1 MDHVEREKFELAIGK
16 LTVAWA
22 VAEHGLDQCI
32 SVIYHLK
39 GGHSISK
46 SLPLNARDKIKFF
59 RKSVRSLPELSKASH
74 HADYMADMAFRILDD
89 RNWCVHGVALQV
101 GATLIPHPIE
111 LTRLQ
116 RPHMI
121 SLERKDVTLDSINKV
136 MLDCM
141 PLLLG
146 FAFFLHDPLD
156 IIPTEHVQQTLG
168 RFRVDWPV

>member
-1 MDHVEREKFELAIGK
+1 MDQVEREKFELAVGK

-39 GGHSISK
+39 GGQAISK
-46 SLPLNARDKIKFF
+46 TLPLNARDKIKFF
-59 RKSVRSLPELSKASH
+59 RKSVRSLPELHKAAE
-74 HADYMADMAFRILDD
+74 HADHMANMAVRILDD
-89 RNWCVHGVALQV
+89 RNWCIHGVALQV
-101 GATLIPHPIE
+101 GATMIPHPIE

-116 RPHMI
+116 RPYMT
-121 SLERKDVTLDSINKV
+121 SLEKKEVTLDSINKV

-146 FAFFLHDPLD
+146 FAFFLHDPLEV
-156 IIPTEHVQQTLG
+156 IPKEHVQQTLV
-168 RFRVDWPV
+168 RFGVSWPV